1 VSAARFELVHR
12 LAENQL
18 VKALPKRTS
27 ATEEPQLFT
36 GHDEAD
42 SIDGVIS
49 TCYGLIGSFEQEI
62 RTDQGIRCIPRANL
76 ARTLGE
82 IADRAFALAWNT
94 RDLTCIQRAQILDI
108 LLSVA
113 SLLDVA
119 KDRLQDAV
127 DQSEEASKQAK
138 KAGA

>member
-1 VSAARFELVHR
+1 
-12 LAENQL
+12 
-18 VKALPKRTS
+18 VKALPKGTKRL
-27 ATEEPQLFT
+27 AAEEPQPFT
-36 GHDEAD
+36 EHDEAS

-49 TCYGLIGSFEQEI
+49 TCYRLVGSFEEEI
-62 RTDQGIRCIPRANL
+62 RIDQVTRCVPRGNL

-82 IADRAFALAWNT
+82 IADKAFALAWNT
-94 RDLTCIQRAQILDI
+94 RNLTCIQQAQILDI

-113 SLLDVA
+113 SLLDAA

-127 DQSEEASKQAK
+127 DQSEEVSKQAK

>member
-1 VSAARFELVHR
+1 M
-12 LAENQL
+12 
-18 VKALPKRTS
+18 KALPKRTS
-27 ATEEPQLFT
+27 ATEEPQLF
-36 GHDEAD
+36 EAG
-42 SIDGVIS
+42 SIDGAIS
-49 TCYGLIGSFEQEI
+49 TCYRLVGSFEQEI

-76 ARTLGE
+76 ARTRGE

-94 RDLTCIQRAQILDI
+94 RDLTCIQKAQILDI

-127 DQSEEASKQAK
+127 DQSEETSKQAK
-138 KAGA
+138 KGRSLGRVIQEGPLQLSSLRRAG